1 VTKTKEIETERE
13 RGEGRKEAEI
23 LEREVVPL
31 LLLHIIQ
38 HNQKNRYE
46 MALLEEERR
55 YASIKISQC
64 EEDERDRDTQ
74 KRERGRGR
82 GHRAAVFTSYS
93 TTKKTVTKWRC

>member
-1 VTKTKEIETERE
+1 MTKTKEIETERE

-55 YASIKISQC
+55 YASDCGESQC
-64 EEDERDRDTQ
+64 DEITKDMEISTSE
-74 KRERGRGR
+74 KRK
-82 GHRAAVFTSYS
+82 SQ
-93 TTKKTVTKWRC
+93 W